1 LYSHLKSEI
10 PQVLLILALAYTFWV
25 TLADLSHQALL
36 AFKKFKVAAIIDLLG
51 VFIQIVTYVSLNLK
65 DKISLASSLFSSII
79 ISYVIS
85 TLLSLVFI
93 LQTQSL
99 DFNLSM
105 SSIWDLIRQ
114 SKPFQLV
121 GISHGLTDRIDRFL
135 LAWFMPLSFLGSY
148 SVGTS
153 LLMYT
158 RFIPEAIER
167 LIVGKQFVFRIA
179 LARISL
185 IRWIITLLLVL
196 GLAVSAALV
205 SKLFVSILL
214 GALWSIPTSVILMF
228 ALQEILRGYYYF
240 VIAHFVAS
248 TQTKLVQNLS
258 GALVPLSLFNGFIGL
273 KLFGGFGVPF
283 GIAIS
288 YGLLIVLATIKST
301 QNE

>member
-1 LYSHLKSEI
+1 
-10 PQVLLILALAYTFWV
+10 
-25 TLADLSHQALL
+25 
-36 AFKKFKVAAIIDLLG
+36 
-51 VFIQIVTYVSLNLK
+51 
-65 DKISLASSLFSSII
+65 
-79 ISYVIS
+79 
-85 TLLSLVFI
+85 
-93 LQTQSL
+93 
-99 DFNLSM
+99 
-105 SSIWDLIRQ
+105 
-114 SKPFQLV
+114 
-121 GISHGLTDRIDRFL
+121 
-135 LAWFMPLSFLGSY
+135 
-148 SVGTS
+148 
-153 LLMYT
+153 MYA

-185 IRWIITLLLVL
+185 IRWIITLFLVL